1 MLKVGASQTFAGR
14 SLSSDG
20 NHLPSETATETAP
33 LETAQSRMYAGD
45 FSAAIEALNQV
56 LAEDE
61 DSVDARYMRA
71 VCFRYLKDPA
81 KARADLDALKRIV
94 PDFGRAYQ
102 EEGHLYRDTGDW
114 SRALLAYQ
122 RACQFNPALL
132 ASWKGQ
138 AAAFRSLGKEAEAE
152 QAEAQARRLE
162 SLPKDLV
169 AVTHLLHEG
178 KLLKAEQ
185 LCRAYMQKNP
195 HDIEGMRLL
204 AAIGTRFGVLE
215 DADFLLETALELDP
229 DNIQL
234 RLDFIDVLRKRQ
246 KFEAALTQARLLYDR
261 EPDNPLFQSHLAIE
275 SMQTG
280 DYEKALALFRTI
292 LEKLPDDAA
301 TLTSRGHALKTLGEQ
316 DEAIASYRKAARIK
330 ADHGDAWYALANLKT
345 YAFSDDEL
353 ATMRAREAG
362 SDLGFQDRIYLC
374 FALGKAFE
382 DRKEYATAFEYY
394 ERGNDLKRVQTR
406 YKSDQMEEEL
416 QAQAS
421 VCTPDLFEKQA
432 GKGCPAPDPIFIVGL
447 PRAGSTL
454 IEQILASHSQV
465 DGTLELPNILALS
478 HRLRG
483 RKRVSDRTFYP
494 RILHDLDAEK
504 LRALG
509 EDYIENTRI
518 HRQGA
523 PFFTDKMPNNF
534 RHIGLIKLI
543 LPNAKIIDARRGAMA
558 CCFSG
563 FKQLFAEGQ
572 EFTYGLDEIGR
583 YYRAYVRLME
593 HWDNVLPGEI
603 LRVNH
608 EDVVND
614 LETQVRRI
622 LEFCGL
628 PFEQACVDFHK
639 TRRAVRTA
647 SSEQV
652 RQPIYKDGV
661 EQWRHFEPW
670 LDPLKR
676 ALGPELV
683 KT

>member
-1 MLKVGASQTFAGR
+1 MPEAAEVQPDLLQ
-14 SLSSDG
+14 
-20 NHLPSETATETAP
+20 
-33 LETAQSRMYAGD
+33 TAQSRMYAGEFREALTLLD
-45 FSAAIEALNQV
+45 RAMPSEADTIEAL
-56 LAEDE
+56 
-61 DSVDARYMRA
+61 YMRA
-71 VCFRYLKDPA
+71 VCHRYLKDAPA
-81 KARADLDALKRIV
+81 ALADLTALKQLV

-102 EEGHLYRDTGDW
+102 EEGHLHRDTGNLE
-114 SRALLAYQ
+114 RALLAYQ

-132 ASWKGQ
+132 ASWTAQ
-138 AAAFRSLGKEAEAE
+138 TAALRALSRGSEAD
-152 QAEAQARRLE
+152 QVEAQAQRLQA
-162 SLPKDLV
+162 LPKDLV
-169 AVTHLLHEG
+169 AVTHLLYEG

-195 HDIEGMRLL
+195 RDIEGMRLL
-204 AAIGTRFGVLE
+204 AEIGKRFGVLE

-234 RLDFIDVLRKRQ
+234 RLDFIDVLRRRQ
-246 KFEAALTQARLLYDR
+246 KFQAALVQAKTLYDR
-261 EPDNPLFQSHLAIE
+261 EPHNPLFQSHLAIE

-280 DYEKALALFRTI
+280 DFDRALALFETI
-292 LEKLPDDAA
+292 LKALPEDAA

-316 DEAIASYRKAARIK
+316 DRAVASYQAAARIK

-345 YAFSDDEL
+345 YSFSDDEL
-353 ATMRAREAG
+353 STLRTQEAG
-362 SDLGFQDRIYLC
+362 PDLGFQDRVYLC
-374 FALGKAFE
+374 FALGKALE
-382 DRKEYATAFEYY
+382 DRGDYAAAFEYY
-394 ERGNDLKRVQTR
+394 ERGNDLKRTQAR
-406 YKSDQMEEEL
+406 YTSDQMEEEL
-416 QAQAS
+416 AAQAGI
-421 VCTPDLFEKQA
+421 CTPDLFKKQA
-432 GKGCPAPDPIFIVGL
+432 DKGCPAPDPIFIVGL

-483 RKRVSDRTFYP
+483 RKRVSDKTFYP
-494 RILHDLDAEK
+494 RNLHDLDADK
-504 LRALG
+504 LRELG

-543 LPNAKIIDARRGAMA
+543 LPNARIIDARRGAMA

-583 YYRAYVRLME
+583 YYRAYVELMA
-593 HWDNVLPGEI
+593 HWDTVLPGQI
-603 LRVNH
+603 LRVHH
-608 EDVVND
+608 EDVVED
-614 LETQVRRI
+614 VESQVRRI

-628 PFEQACVDFHK
+628 PFEQACVDFHTTK
-639 TRRAVRTA
+639 RAVRTA

-652 RQPIYKDGV
+652 RQPINKGGIG
-661 EQWRHFEPW
+661 QWRHFEPW

-676 ALGPELV
+676 ALGSEIV
-683 KT
+683 RAEETK